1 MLEVVIMEAMMY
13 LYLELQLYIVPV
25 RDVRES

>member
-1 MLEVVIMEAMMY
+1 MLEVVIMEAMY